1 MKRKL
6 TQSLKRISTLNHSG
20 QAARPQGGHKT
31 SKVGPEKN
39 RLHRDPCLDFPL
51 CFSLPWGQLLSGPYV
66 WEVAVHCTQHTF
78 LLALS
83 PTGTQHFGKRDYRK
97 SDYRLIN
104 LNFYIYQN
112 KVANSIGSPDEK
124 HNTLFLNFKQIS
136 DKYEFQINN
145 KQLFRIS
152 IPRILH
158 S

>member
-20 QAARPQGGHKT
+20 QAARPHGGYKM
-31 SKVGPEKN
+31 SKVGPEKK
-39 RLHRDPCLDFPL
+39 DFTGTHAL
-51 CFSLPWGQLLSGPYV
+51 IFLFCFSLPWGQLLSGPCV

-112 KVANSIGSPDEK
+112 KVANSIGPPDEK
-124 HNTLFLNFKQIS
+124 YNTSCFGPKWSHLA
-136 DKYEFQINN
+136 
-145 KQLFRIS
+145 
-152 IPRILH
+152 
-158 S
+158 